1 MRVPDAGLARS
12 AIRGGVRRRI
22 RGYRRRGGILMYHR
36 VIDAA
41 FDPWGICV
49 SPRMFDEQMQV
60 LAEHRSTVDAVSF
73 SADGGAYSRSGE
85 RLAVTFDDGY
95 LDNVVAAL
103 PILER
108 HEIPATIFV
117 IGNAVGRTREF
128 WWDALER
135 AVLAP
140 TVLPVELEITLGDE
154 RHRYTLADGSAGQ
167 ATDGRWRADVDAA
180 VTDRQWL
187 FATLWAAIVVLDPDE
202 QDRAAD
208 DLLTWSGQRV
218 SVPRI
223 MVDDN
228 EFAELAA
235 HPLITVGSHTLDH
248 LSLTDLSPRRQ
259 RDQIHGGHR
268 RIEELAGRRITCFS
282 FPFGRY
288 DDSAV
293 AAAREL
299 GVDIACTSVPE
310 PATVTDDRHTLP
322 RLQALDVDGDA
333 FARWLRD
340 DHRLLRA

>member
-1 MRVPDAGLARS
+1 MPRLDAGLVRS
-12 AIRGGVRRRI
+12 AVRRRM
-22 RGYRRRGGILMYHR
+22 RRHRRRGGILMYHR
-36 VIDAA
+36 VVDAD

-49 SPRMFDEQMQV
+49 SPKMFDEQMQV
-60 LAEHRSTVDAVSF
+60 LAQCRGTVDAVSF
-73 SADGGAYSRSGE
+73 SGGDVFGRSDA
-85 RLAVTFDDGY
+85 RVAVTFDDGY

-135 AVLAP
+135 AILAP
-140 TVLPVELEITLGDE
+140 AVLPGELEIVLGAD
-154 RHRYTLADGSAGQ
+154 RHRFTIGDSSARE
-167 ATDGRWRADVDAA
+167 AADGRWRADADA
-180 VTDRQWL
+180 VTTDRQRL
-187 FATLWAAIVVLDPDE
+187 FVALWNAIVVLDPDQ
-202 QDRAAD
+202 QDQAVDELR
-208 DLLTWSGQRV
+208 TWSGQPG
-218 SVPRI
+218 SVQRI
-223 MVDDN
+223 MVDDK
-228 EFAELAA
+228 EFDALVQ

-259 RDQIHGGHR
+259 REQIHGGHR
-268 RIEELAGRRITCFS
+268 RIEELAGRPVTCFS
-282 FPFGRY
+282 FPFGRF

-310 PATVTDDRHTLP
+310 AATVTDDRHTLP
-322 RLQALDVDGDA
+322 RLQALDIDGDA